1 MAEELKVIVDS
12 HAKAVIQTKQ
22 RLNLKDTVGRVLSA
36 IWNRNTNLV
45 TGNDMAHLIEELQSE
60 DIFANKLSVKNAI

>member
-1 MAEELKVIVDS
+1 VAEQLKVIVDS

-22 RLNLKDTVGRVLSA
+22 RLNLRDTVGRVLSA

-45 TGNDMAHLIEELQSE
+45 TGNDMARLIEELQSE